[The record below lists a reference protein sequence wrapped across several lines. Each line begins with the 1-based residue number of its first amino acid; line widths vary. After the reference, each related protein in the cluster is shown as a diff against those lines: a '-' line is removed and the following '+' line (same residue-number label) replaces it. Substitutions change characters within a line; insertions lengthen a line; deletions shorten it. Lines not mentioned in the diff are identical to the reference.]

1 MNEIIAKG
9 LKEQIRVLSIFL
21 DEYKKELDGE
31 ILDKVDYD
39 ALKGRAD
46 YIKEFITNKYHI

>member
-1 MNEIIAKG
+1 MNEVIAKG
-9 LKEQIRVLSIFL
+9 LKEQLRVLSIFL

-31 ILDKVDYD
+31 ILCKDDYV
-39 ALKGRAD
+39 ALKGRTD

>member
-9 LKEQIRVLSIFL
+9 LKEQLRVLSIYL

-31 ILDKVDYD
+31 ILCEEDYLSLKQRVDD
-39 ALKGRAD
+39 
-46 YIKEFITNKYHI
+46 IKEYVTNMYHI

>member
-1 MNEIIAKG
+1 MNELIAKG
-9 LKEQIRVLSIFL
+9 LKEQLRVLSIFL

-31 ILDKVDYD
+31 ILDKFDYA
-39 ALKGRAD
+39 ALKGRTD